1 MLNVSSPVYAAYCAL
16 FLNVD
21 TFMGQPLTMDSDTGM
36 EKAEKRAAYMWR
48 QLAPAMAAGGYH
60 YERIMNAMANATGDS
75 VMGYTGVGR
84 NGQAVT
90 PLAAGLN
97 TIGIK
102 VRDVDFEQ
110 EMQRRVAGILAEQ
123 REIQANIKHMAKLLN
138 KGAVT
143 AESAE
148 EYKLNQKEKMKR
160 SADKLKEVQDA
171 DKQRK
176 ENTRY

>member
-1 MLNVSSPVYAAYCAL
+1 
-16 FLNVD
+16 
-21 TFMGQPLTMDSDTGM
+21 
-36 EKAEKRAAYMWR
+36 
-48 QLAPAMAAGGYH
+48 
-60 YERIMNAMANATGDS
+60 
-75 VMGYTGVGR
+75 MGYTGVGR